1 MDKKLYSDLQ
11 KRLGKIRGTVVDLK
25 GPVEN
30 ISAVKKVRKSSKKE
44 TNVVSVSNVIE
55 KE

>member
-11 KRLGKIRGTVVDLK
+11 KKLGKLRTAVVDLK

-30 ISAVKKVRKSSKKE
+30 ISIAKKTRKSSKKE
-44 TNVVSVSNVIE
+44 TNVVSISNVIE